1 MSLSDHLPPQL
12 LAGLAEKVTAL
23 VKGQRYL
30 LGLTG
35 FPASGKTTLSLE
47 LADKI
52 NEKLQSEVA
61 VVVPMDG
68 FHRLNA
74 ELKAWGLWE
83 LKGIPDS
90 FDAEAFIQL
99 IKALR
104 EQTATAIGCPAFDRT
119 LEEPTENAI
128 FVQPGHRLIIVEGN
142 YLLLASNPW
151 QQVKP
156 LLDEVWYI
164 ESTMSEIKPRLLERH
179 IKGGRSPAQAREK
192 MNSTDLPNAELIK
205 TSKTMA
211 DEIVRLGRGN
221 SH

>member
-1 MSLSDHLPPQL
+1 MLLSEQLPADL
-12 LAGLAEKVTAL
+12 ISNLAAKVSALAD
-23 VKGQRYL
+23 GQRYI

-47 LADKI
+47 LAEII
-52 NEKLQSEVA
+52 NAKAQSDLA
-61 VVVPMDG
+61 IVVPMDG

-90 FDAEAFIQL
+90 FNAEAFIQL
-99 IKALR
+99 LKALR
-104 EQTATAIGCPAFDRT
+104 EQTATAIGCPAFDRAI
-119 LEEPTENAI
+119 EEPAENAI
-128 FVQPGHRLIIVEGN
+128 FVQPRHKLVIVEGN

-156 LLDEVWYI
+156 LLDDVWYI
-164 ESTMSEIKPRLLERH
+164 ESTLAEIKPRLVERH
-179 IKGGRSPAQAREK
+179 IKGGRSPEQATEK
-192 MNSTDLPNAELIK
+192 MNSTDLPNAKLIK
-205 TSKTMA
+205 TSKSMA
-211 DEIVRLGRGN
+211 DQIVRLGRGN

>member
-1 MSLSDHLPPQL
+1 MSLSEKLPASL
-12 LAGLAEKVTAL
+12 VESLAAKVTAL
-23 VKGQRYL
+23 ADGQRFL

-35 FPASGKTTLSLE
+35 FPASGKTTLSLA
-47 LADKI
+47 LAETI
-52 NEKLQSEVA
+52 NEKLQSDLA

-90 FDAEAFIQL
+90 FNGEAFVQL
-99 IKALR
+99 LKALR
-104 EQTATAIGCPAFDRT
+104 EQTATAVGCPAFDRA
-119 LEEPTENAI
+119 LEEPAENAI
-128 FVQPGHRLIIVEGN
+128 LVQPRHKLIIVEGN

-164 ESTMSEIKPRLLERH
+164 ESSLAEIKPRLLERH
-179 IKGGRSPAQAREK
+179 MIGGRNPEQAKEK
-192 MNSTDLPNAELIK
+192 MNSTDLPNAKLIK

-211 DEIVRLGRGN
+211 DQIVRL
-221 SH
+221 